1 MPDPT
6 LPDSILADFLSEQR
20 TQGMLLAAQSDLV
33 TVTPLRGNP
42 PSRYVL
48 EFRCRGLMKD
58 ESGAVVES
66 DGPWGFGVNFPANYL
81 RGGFHPAE
89 VLAYLGPVPKP
100 WHPNLR
106 PPFVCFELRP
116 AMPLADIVF
125 TLFDFLS
132 WNFFSTHDEGL
143 NHDASQWY
151 RNQDPKR
158 FPIDR
163 RPLKRRTLN
172 LTVKPVNPK
181 S

>member
-1 MPDPT
+1 MNKPNVTDA
-6 LPDSILADFLSEQR
+6 ILADFLREQFA
-20 TQGMLLAAQSDLV
+20 QGTRLAAQSDLV
-33 TVTPLRGNP
+33 TITPLRGHP
-42 PSRYVL
+42 PSQYVV
-48 EFRCRGLMKD
+48 EFRCQGLMQD
-58 ESGAVVES
+58 ESGEIVAS
-66 DGPWGFGVNFPANYL
+66 AGPWGFGVNFPAHYL
-81 RGGFHPAE
+81 RGGFHAAE

-106 PPFVCFELRP
+106 PPFVCFEVRP

-132 WNFFSTHDEGL
+132 WNLFSTHDEGL

-172 LTVKPVNPK
+172 LTVKPVPPK